1 VSHCCAFRAAQNLLL
16 FLPPALRTD
25 IGISGWRGVL
35 SQSLILK
42 IIVRSTKHALI
53 SNSDLS
59 KESENPVT
67 RLIMLPL
74 RYVKESSRTCHQG
87 HEEHV

>member
-1 VSHCCAFRAAQNLLL
+1 LQSRRTGTANLS
-16 FLPPALRTD
+16 P
-25 IGISGWRGVL
+25 
-35 SQSLILK
+35 SQ
-42 IIVRSTKHALI
+42 VRLI

-74 RYVKESSRTCHQG
+74 RYEGEFQDGAPRPPRARLKSIKRWCHSG
-87 HEEHV
+87 